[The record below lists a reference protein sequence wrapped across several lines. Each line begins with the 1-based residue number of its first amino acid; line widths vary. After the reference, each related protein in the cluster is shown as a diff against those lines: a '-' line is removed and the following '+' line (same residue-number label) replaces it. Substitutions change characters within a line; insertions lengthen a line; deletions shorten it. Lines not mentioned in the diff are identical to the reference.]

1 MNTERKDSYPA
12 LIPWGWGRYHQNGA
26 EPERTGNALA
36 PEFAEQPGT
45 MTGERPGTARD
56 GDVPTRPGLVPARVT
71 GHQHHHYTLVCAPD
85 AHRLRSRV
93 SGAFSYRAA
102 GPDDY
107 PTVGDWVLLDTET
120 GTIQEVLPR
129 RTAIS
134 RKTAGSETLEQVIV
148 ANIDV
153 ALLVFAMDV
162 GRGFTVGLV
171 ERAATTAWN
180 SGARPV
186 IVLNKV
192 DLADAPTRDR
202 ILRDAE
208 TAAPGVEI
216 YTVSARDG
224 TGVSELLSNIAPDE
238 TVGMLGKSG
247 VGKSA
252 LLNALARE
260 RGSEIGARE
269 GELRSGDLQ
278 GRHTTT
284 DKQLYLLPGGPI
296 IADVPGLREL
306 QLWADEAS
314 LDETFPEIEELSREC
329 RFNDCTHTGE
339 PGCRIQEAL
348 SSGELPIDRYERY
361 LDLQREIAYLNR
373 RRDQRA
379 QQEEEMKWKKIAQ
392 HIRNYKKITRDL
404 G

>member
-1 MNTERKDSYPA
+1 MSTQNASPYAA
-12 LIPWGWGRYHQNGA
+12 LDPWGGRRYSG
-26 EPERTGNALA
+26 
-36 PEFAEQPGT
+36 GT
-45 MTGERPGTARD
+45 SASSPFTD
-56 GDVPTRPGLVPARVT
+56 RPGLLPARVT
-71 GHQHHHYTLVCAPD
+71 GHQHHHYTVVTAPD
-85 AHRLRSRV
+85 ALRIRTQV
-93 SGAFSYRAA
+93 SGAFSYRAV
-102 GPDDY
+102 GPGDY
-107 PTVGDWVLLDTET
+107 PTVGDWVLIEAES
-120 GTIQEVLPR
+120 GMIQEVLPR

-134 RKTAGSETLEQVIV
+134 RKTAGEEALEQVIV

-153 ALLVFAMDV
+153 ALLVFAMD
-162 GRGFTVGLV
+162 GARGFTVGLV

-186 IVLNKV
+186 IVLNKT
-192 DLADAPTRDR
+192 DLADASRRDQ
-202 ILRDAE
+202 ILRDTE
-208 TAAPGVEI
+208 SAAPGVEI
-216 YTVSARDG
+216 IPVSARDG
-224 TGVSELLSNIAPDE
+224 TGIPRLLATIAPDE

-260 RGSEIGARE
+260 RGEGPQARE

-314 LDETFPEIEELSREC
+314 LDETFPEIETFAREC
-329 RFNDCTHTGE
+329 RFNDCTHNGE
-339 PGCRIQEAL
+339 PGCRIQDAL
-348 SSGELPIDRYERY
+348 ATGELPLERYERY

-392 HIRNYKKITRDL
+392 RIRDYKKIHRKTE
-404 G
+404 

>member
-1 MNTERKDSYPA
+1 MNTRHTEDHSG
-12 LIPWGWGRYHQNGA
+12 LIPWGWRRYA
-26 EPERTGNALA
+26 ATA
-36 PEFAEQPGT
+36 PFA
-45 MTGERPGTARD
+45 ERPG
-56 GDVPTRPGLVPARVT
+56 LLPARVT
-71 GHQHHHYTLVCAPD
+71 GHQHHHYTVVAGSD
-85 AHRLRSRV
+85 AHRLRTQV

-102 GPDDY
+102 GPADY
-107 PTVGDWVLLDTET
+107 PTIGDWVLIDAES
-120 GTIQEVLPR
+120 GVIPEVMPR
-129 RTAIS
+129 HTAIS
-134 RKTAGSETLEQVIV
+134 RKTAGEEVLEQVIV

-153 ALLVFAMDV
+153 ALLVFAMD
-162 GRGFTVGLV
+162 GARGFTVGLV
-171 ERAATTAWN
+171 ERATTTAWN

-186 IVLNKV
+186 IVLNKI
-192 DLADAPTRDR
+192 DLADASRRDQ
-202 ILRDAE
+202 IVRDAE

-216 YTVSARDG
+216 IPMSARDG
-224 TGVSELLSNIAPDE
+224 TGVPQLLATLAPDE

-260 RGSEIGARE
+260 RGEEVQVRE

-314 LDETFPEIEELSREC
+314 LDETFPEIEALATEC
-329 RFNDCTHTGE
+329 RFNDCTHHGE
-339 PGCRIQEAL
+339 PGCRVQTAL
-348 SSGELPIDRYERY
+348 ATGELPLERYERY

-379 QQEEEMKWKKIAQ
+379 RQEEEMKWKKIAR
-392 HIRNYKKITRDL
+392 HIRDYEKSRRRAE
-404 G
+404 